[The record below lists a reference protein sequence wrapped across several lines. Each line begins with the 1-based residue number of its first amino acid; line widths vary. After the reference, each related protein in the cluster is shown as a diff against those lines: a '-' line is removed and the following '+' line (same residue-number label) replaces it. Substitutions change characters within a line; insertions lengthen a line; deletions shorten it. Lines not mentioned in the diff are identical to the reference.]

1 MDEIL
6 GIRINI
12 KFWKSKLRL
21 EARRNTQW
29 IQIKYKTY
37 MCHRDTI

>member
-1 MDEIL
+1 MEIL

-12 KFWKSKLRL
+12 KFWKSKLGL
-21 EARRNTQW
+21 EIKRNAQW

-37 MCHRDTI
+37 MCHTDTI